1 MPYSRPHF
9 GELDVL
15 CPWSRGANLGNP
27 LLDLPEALIADIA
40 SRAARLGACGA
51 LSLTCTDFS
60 KTNLLHAPALH
71 IQLDSQGCD
80 QLLTPRV
87 VAALQARTCKL
98 ALTLEQQQAQH
109 TRQYIMLLTSVL
121 KKLASCAAVEACK
134 LGTVQGASL
143 SPHKTLGCSPK
154 LVQHLMDS
162 FPSLTSLS
170 LHGYAI
176 PCSGLASLL
185 AHPQLSLHLQ
195 QLDLTGTTITQP
207 KRPEPGAAT
216 LVNLFHASRLKQL
229 RLLTKKMAGEG
240 RPLLPNLQP
249 LSSHLTQLCI
259 QQREGMVWDLV
270 NFTAALQPLAQLQ
283 VLTISGFYHLG
294 GLPGLLQVLPQ
305 LHTLQLPDAI
315 AYGQEQSIDALLA
328 ATQLTSIQLS
338 SCQKLHS
345 SRADVPCS
353 WQRLEL
359 TGYVDCAIVAHLP
372 LHSLTQPLVLNK
384 LFISSGSDDCA
395 VVAAAVHNLTQAC
408 SVPVRIK
415 ALRLCCTPGVS
426 SIDMGDEVET
436 DMASQV
442 ELQQLVAVLQVLKH
456 CSWGRVFMFHMNV
469 GVALVL
475 TLAPLCQG
483 VTQLDFAY
491 GSLTPSLEFW
501 RQLVLLMPTVTNVVF
516 RSGASAGVEGEVV
529 AGVQVGSG
537 AAAEVQGTVRWLK
550 VARAALKQFFR
561 CGPVIGRSLFTPAM
575 VKRRRHSDAFVD
587 GVPGPSP
594 TIGTPLLDLPEA
606 LIEDIASRAARLG
619 AGSALS
625 LTCRAIS
632 KANLMHAPA
641 LHIQLDS
648 QGCDQLLTPRVV
660 AALQARTCKLALT
673 LEQQQAQHTRQY
685 IMLLTKVLKKL
696 ASCAAVEACK
706 LGTVQGPSLS
716 PHKTL
721 SCSPKLAQHLMDSFP
736 SLTSLSLHSYV
747 IPCSGLATLLAHP
760 QLSLH
765 LQQLD
770 LTGTTIT
777 QPKRLEPGAVTLAN
791 LFHASRLKH
800 LSLSTKKMAG
810 EDKPRMPNLQ
820 PLSQHLTQLCIQ
832 QREGKVWGLGS
843 FTAALQPLSQL
854 QVLTMPGY
862 YELWDLPGLLQ
873 ALPQLHTLQLP
884 DADGYGQGRLNTLLA
899 ATQLTSMQ
907 LDSLAG
913 LRRSCAD
920 VPCSWQRLEL
930 TGYVDCATVAH
941 LPLHSLTQPLVMGRL
956 SVYIGKNSPVA
967 AAVHNLTRS
976 RIVQVRIKELQ
987 LYNSDVRMAAQQR
1000 EHLQQVVAVLQALH
1014 HCSWE
1019 VVSVE
1024 RLDVGVADVSILAPL
1039 CQGVTQLEFA
1049 YGSLTPSL
1057 DFWRQ
1062 LVLLMPTVTGV
1073 VFRHV
1078 CMSTSSAMHQS
1089 LQLMADQP
1097 WARWLDICISLTSC
1111 SPELP
1116 ACWLADNPSKPG
1128 KLRVWFKQGWSGASA
1143 GVEGEVEPGVQ
1154 VGSGAAAEVQ
1164 GTVRWLKVARAA
1176 LKQAPGSRLKV
1187 KALCRQLLQQVQER
1201 HSGPGGV
1208 TLTRAHVAAVLHRKA
1223 AANKLVMTPDG
1234 FVSLPQPRATA
1245 ANLGNPLLEL
1255 PEALISDIA
1264 SRAARLGACGALS
1277 LTCSD
1282 FSKTNLMYA
1291 PALHI
1296 QLVSQRCDQLLTP
1309 RVVAALQARTCKLAL
1324 TLEQQQAQHT
1334 RQYIMLLTDALKK
1347 LASCPAVEACK
1358 LGTVQG
1364 PSLSP
1369 YKRLGCSP
1377 TLAQHLMDSFP
1388 SLTSLSLH
1396 GYAIPCS
1403 GLASLLAHPHLSL
1416 QLQQLNLTG
1425 TIITQPKRPEPGAAT
1440 LDNLFHASRLK
1451 QLRLLTKRMAGE
1463 DKPLLPNLQP
1473 LSQHLTQ
1480 LCIQQ
1485 REGMVW
1491 DLDEFTATLQPLAQ
1505 LQVLTFSGLYHLGG
1519 LPGLLQVLPQLH
1531 TLQLPDAIAYG
1542 QEQSIDALLAAT
1554 QLTSIQLS
1562 SCQKLRSSRADVP
1575 CSWHR
1580 LELTGYVDCASV
1592 AQLPLHSLCQ
1602 PLVLNNLF
1610 ISSGSDDCALV
1621 AAAVHNLTQACKV
1634 PVRIKALRLCRP
1646 PGVSR
1651 TDMGDEVETDMASQV
1666 ELQQLVAV
1674 LQALKHCSWGR
1685 VFMFHMNVG
1694 VALVLTLA
1702 PLCQGVTQLDFAYG
1716 SLTPSLEFWRQL
1728 VLLMPTVTDVVFT
1741 MVKRRRHSDATVD
1754 GVPVQATSANI
1765 GNPLL
1770 ELPEALISD
1779 IASRA
1784 ARLGACGALSLTCTD
1799 FSKTNLM
1806 YAPALHILLDSQ
1818 GCDQLLTPRV
1828 VAALQARTCKLAM
1841 TLEQQQ
1847 AQHTRQYIML
1857 LTNAL
1862 KKLASCAAV
1871 EACKLG
1877 TVQGPS
1883 LSPHKT
1889 LSCSPKLAQHLM
1901 DSFPSLTSLSLH
1913 GYAIPCS
1920 GLASL
1925 LAHPHLSLQLQQ
1937 LDLGSTTITQPKR
1950 PEPGAATLVNLF
1962 YASRL
1967 KQLSL
1972 LTKRMAGENRPLL
1985 PNLQPLSQHLTQL
1998 CIQQRV
2004 GMVWELDDFTATLQ
2018 PLAQLQVL
2026 TISGFYCLGGLPDLL
2041 EALPQLHTLQL
2052 PDARVS
2058 GQEQLDMLLAATQL
2072 TSIKLSLLEWLDIS
2086 RADVPCSWQRL
2097 ELTGRAPVALA
2108 TAAYLP
2114 LHSLTQPLVLARL
2127 ITSIDTDHC
2136 TLVAAAIHNLTQA
2149 CKVPVRIKE
2158 LCLHKVYVGMAAH
2171 QRVQYQ
2177 QLVAV
2182 LQALKH
2188 CSWDMMSMNCMDVGP
2203 ADVVTLAPLCQ
2214 GCTHLKFRR
2223 GSLTPSL
2230 EFWHQLVQL
2239 MPTVTN
2245 VVFKQVEE
2253 STSLAMHESLQL
2265 MAEQPWAR
2273 WLDVC
2278 ISRPLGLSMLPACW
2292 LADNP
2297 SKPRKLRAGPHS
2309 CVGAGASAGVEG
2321 EVVAGVQVGSGAA
2334 AEVQGTVRWLK
2345 VARAALKQAPGS
2357 RLKVKALCCQLLQ
2370 QVQERH
2376 SGPGGVTLTRA
2387 HVAAVLQRKAAA
2399 NKLVM
2404 TPDGFVSL
2412 PLPRCLSTLEA
2423 CRYGIA
2429 GKSGVELNG
2438 TRHQEEHGEALEDQ
2452 QQEEEQQQEEQQQW
2466 SRAGGKQSR
2475 DWSERKRVED
2485 QHWTALNKCM
2495 RRSYISDAP
2504 QMEECYSHK
2513 RMLVQ
2518 SSLQSSVDA
2527 AWSSHACCGVAGS
2540 CQQESLQPRDSL
2552 PAEYVDMNYRAPSA
2566 NLGNPLLELPEALIE
2581 DIAFRAARL
2590 GAGGALSLTCPDFSK
2605 TNLLHAPALHIQLDS
2620 QGCDQLLTPRVVAA
2634 LQARTCKLALTLEQQ
2649 QAQHTRQY
2657 IMLLTKVLKKLASCA
2672 AVEACK
2678 LGTVQ
2683 GPSLSPHKTLSCSPK
2698 LAQHLMDS
2706 FPSLTSLSLH
2716 GYAIPCSGLASL
2728 LAHPQL
2734 SLHLQQLDLSS
2745 TTITQPKR
2753 PEPGAATLDNLF
2765 HVSMLKQLSLST
2777 KRMAG
2782 EDKPLL
2788 PNLQP
2793 LSQHLTQLCIQQRP
2807 RAVWELD
2814 DFTAALQPLAQ
2825 LQVLT
2830 ISGFYRLG
2838 GLPDLL
2844 EVLPQLHTLQL
2855 PDARVSGHEELDTLL
2870 AATQLT
2876 SLQLSSQVWLSIS
2889 RADVPCSWQRLELTG
2904 RAPVALA
2911 AAAYLPLHSL
2921 TQPLVLARLITGID
2935 NDPCTLVA
2943 AAVHNLTQACQ
2954 VPVRINE
2961 LCLHKVY
2968 VGMTAHQRKQYQQL
2982 VAVLQALKHCSWD
2995 MMSMNCMDVGPA
3007 DVATLAPLCH
3017 GCTHL
3022 KFRYGSLTPS
3032 LEFWHQLVQLMPT
3045 VTNVVFKHVEES
3057 TSLAMHESLQLM
3069 AEQPWARWLDI
3080 CISRPLGSSELP
3092 ACWLAD
3098 NPSKPGKLRLDLT
3111 GTTITQPKR
3120 PEPGAATLVNLFHAS
3135 RLKQLRLLTK
3145 KMAGEGRPL
3154 LPNLQ
3159 PLSSHLTQL
3168 CIQQREGMVWDLIN
3182 FTAAL
3187 QPLAQLQ
3194 VLTISGFYHLGG
3206 LPGLLQ
3212 VLPQLHTLQL
3222 PDAIAYGH
3230 DQSIDALLAAT
3241 QLTSIQLSSCQ
3252 ILHSSR
3258 ADVPCSWQQLELTGY
3273 VDCAI
3278 VAHLPLHSLTQPLV
3292 LNNLFIS
3299 SAGCTH
3305 LEFAYG
3311 SVTPSLEFW
3320 RQLVQLMPAV
3330 TDVVFA
3336 QVEGRMSSAMC

>member
-1 MPYSRPHF
+1 MVKRRRHSDAFVDGMP
-9 GELDVL
+9 VQATA
-15 CPWSRGANLGNP
+15 ANLGNP
-27 LLDLPEALIADIA
+27 LLELPEALISDIA

-60 KTNLLHAPALH
+60 KTNLMYAPALH
-71 IQLDSQGCD
+71 IQLVSQGCD

-109 TRQYIMLLTSVL
+109 TRQYIMLLTNAL
-121 KKLASCAAVEACK
+121 KKLASCA
-134 LGTVQGASL
+134 
-143 SPHKTLGCSPK
+143 
-154 LVQHLMDS
+154 
-162 FPSLTSLS
+162 
-170 LHGYAI
+170 
-176 PCSGLASLL
+176 
-185 AHPQLSLHLQ
+185 
-195 QLDLTGTTITQP
+195 
-207 KRPEPGAAT
+207 
-216 LVNLFHASRLKQL
+216 
-229 RLLTKKMAGEG
+229 
-240 RPLLPNLQP
+240 
-249 LSSHLTQLCI
+249 
-259 QQREGMVWDLV
+259 
-270 NFTAALQPLAQLQ
+270 
-283 VLTISGFYHLG
+283 
-294 GLPGLLQVLPQ
+294 
-305 LHTLQLPDAI
+305 
-315 AYGQEQSIDALLA
+315 
-328 ATQLTSIQLS
+328 
-338 SCQKLHS
+338 
-345 SRADVPCS
+345 
-353 WQRLEL
+353 
-359 TGYVDCAIVAHLP
+359 
-372 LHSLTQPLVLNK
+372 
-384 LFISSGSDDCA
+384 
-395 VVAAAVHNLTQAC
+395 
-408 SVPVRIK
+408 
-415 ALRLCCTPGVS
+415 
-426 SIDMGDEVET
+426 
-436 DMASQV
+436 
-442 ELQQLVAVLQVLKH
+442 
-456 CSWGRVFMFHMNV
+456 
-469 GVALVL
+469 
-475 TLAPLCQG
+475 
-483 VTQLDFAY
+483 
-491 GSLTPSLEFW
+491 
-501 RQLVLLMPTVTNVVF
+501 
-516 RSGASAGVEGEVV
+516 
-529 AGVQVGSG
+529 
-537 AAAEVQGTVRWLK
+537 
-550 VARAALKQFFR
+550 
-561 CGPVIGRSLFTPAM
+561 
-575 VKRRRHSDAFVD
+575 
-587 GVPGPSP
+587 
-594 TIGTPLLDLPEA
+594 
-606 LIEDIASRAARLG
+606 
-619 AGSALS
+619 
-625 LTCRAIS
+625 
-632 KANLMHAPA
+632 
-641 LHIQLDS
+641 
-648 QGCDQLLTPRVV
+648 
-660 AALQARTCKLALT
+660 
-673 LEQQQAQHTRQY
+673 
-685 IMLLTKVLKKL
+685 
-696 ASCAAVEACK
+696 
-706 LGTVQGPSLS
+706 
-716 PHKTL
+716 
-721 SCSPKLAQHLMDSFP
+721 
-736 SLTSLSLHSYV
+736 
-747 IPCSGLATLLAHP
+747 
-760 QLSLH
+760 
-765 LQQLD
+765 
-770 LTGTTIT
+770 
-777 QPKRLEPGAVTLAN
+777 
-791 LFHASRLKH
+791 
-800 LSLSTKKMAG
+800 
-810 EDKPRMPNLQ
+810 
-820 PLSQHLTQLCIQ
+820 
-832 QREGKVWGLGS
+832 
-843 FTAALQPLSQL
+843 
-854 QVLTMPGY
+854 
-862 YELWDLPGLLQ
+862 
-873 ALPQLHTLQLP
+873 
-884 DADGYGQGRLNTLLA
+884 
-899 ATQLTSMQ
+899 
-907 LDSLAG
+907 
-913 LRRSCAD
+913 
-920 VPCSWQRLEL
+920 
-930 TGYVDCATVAH
+930 
-941 LPLHSLTQPLVMGRL
+941 
-956 SVYIGKNSPVA
+956 
-967 AAVHNLTRS
+967 
-976 RIVQVRIKELQ
+976 
-987 LYNSDVRMAAQQR
+987 
-1000 EHLQQVVAVLQALH
+1000 
-1014 HCSWE
+1014 
-1019 VVSVE
+1019 
-1024 RLDVGVADVSILAPL
+1024 
-1039 CQGVTQLEFA
+1039 
-1049 YGSLTPSL
+1049 
-1057 DFWRQ
+1057 
-1062 LVLLMPTVTGV
+1062 
-1073 VFRHV
+1073 
-1078 CMSTSSAMHQS
+1078 
-1089 LQLMADQP
+1089 
-1097 WARWLDICISLTSC
+1097 
-1111 SPELP
+1111 
-1116 ACWLADNPSKPG
+1116 
-1128 KLRVWFKQGWSGASA
+1128 
-1143 GVEGEVEPGVQ
+1143 
-1154 VGSGAAAEVQ
+1154 
-1164 GTVRWLKVARAA
+1164 
-1176 LKQAPGSRLKV
+1176 
-1187 KALCRQLLQQVQER
+1187 
-1201 HSGPGGV
+1201 
-1208 TLTRAHVAAVLHRKA
+1208 
-1223 AANKLVMTPDG
+1223 
-1234 FVSLPQPRATA
+1234 
-1245 ANLGNPLLEL
+1245 
-1255 PEALISDIA
+1255 
-1264 SRAARLGACGALS
+1264 
-1277 LTCSD
+1277 
-1282 FSKTNLMYA
+1282 
-1291 PALHI
+1291 
-1296 QLVSQRCDQLLTP
+1296 
-1309 RVVAALQARTCKLAL
+1309 
-1324 TLEQQQAQHT
+1324 
-1334 RQYIMLLTDALKK
+1334 
-1347 LASCPAVEACK
+1347 AVEACK

-1403 GLASLLAHPHLSL
+1403 GLASLLAHPQLSL
-1416 QLQQLNLTG
+1416 QLQQLNLIG

-1473 LSQHLTQ
+1473 LSSHVTQ

-1519 LPGLLQVLPQLH
+1519 LPGLLQALPQLH

-1575 CSWHR
+1575 CSWQR

-1610 ISSGSDDCALV
+1610 ISSGRDDCALV

-1666 ELQQLVAV
+1666 ELQQLVDV
-1674 LQALKHCSWGR
+1674 LQALKHCRWGR

-1741 MVKRRRHSDATVD
+1741 MVKRRRHSDAFVD
-1754 GVPVQATSANI
+1754 GVPVQATSANL

-1799 FSKTNLM
+1799 SSKTNLM
-1806 YAPALHILLDSQ
+1806 YAPALHIQLDSL

-1920 GLASL
+1920 GLATL
-1925 LAHPHLSLQLQQ
+1925 LAHPQLSLQLQQ

-2097 ELTGRAPVALA
+2097 ELAGRAPVPLA

-2114 LHSLTQPLVLARL
+2114 LHSLTQPLVLNEL
-2127 ITSIDTDHC
+2127 FISIDTDHC

-2182 LQALKH
+2182 LQALKR

-2297 SKPRKLRAGPHS
+2297 SKPRKLRPIARRFEGS
-2309 CVGAGASAGVEG
+2309 QVRDVDGVGAVGAKRRVRSRDPGRRAVLGRQDVHRQLAPRGRPGQQMVDVPAVAEGGTAGRWVGPARGLDGSGASAVVEG

-2357 RLKVKALCCQLLQ
+2357 RLKVKALCRQLLQ

-2376 SGPGGVTLTRA
+2376 SGPGGVALTRA
-2387 HVAAVLQRKAAA
+2387 HVAAVLHRKAAA

-2412 PLPRCLSTLEA
+2412 P
-2423 CRYGIA
+2423 
-2429 GKSGVELNG
+2429 
-2438 TRHQEEHGEALEDQ
+2438 
-2452 QQEEEQQQEEQQQW
+2452 
-2466 SRAGGKQSR
+2466 
-2475 DWSERKRVED
+2475 
-2485 QHWTALNKCM
+2485 
-2495 RRSYISDAP
+2495 
-2504 QMEECYSHK
+2504 
-2513 RMLVQ
+2513 
-2518 SSLQSSVDA
+2518 
-2527 AWSSHACCGVAGS
+2527 
-2540 CQQESLQPRDSL
+2540 QPR
-2552 PAEYVDMNYRAPSA
+2552 ATAA
-2566 NLGNPLLELPEALIE
+2566 NLGNPLLELPEALIS
-2581 DIAFRAARL
+2581 DIASRAARL
-2590 GAGGALSLTCPDFSK
+2590 GACGALSLTCTDFSK
-2605 TNLLHAPALHIQLDS
+2605 TNLMYAPALHIQLVS

-2657 IMLLTKVLKKLASCA
+2657 IMLLTNALKKLASCAAVEACKLGTVQGPSLSPYKRLGCSPTLAQHLMDSFPSLTSLSLHGYAIPCSGLASLLAHPQLSLQLQQLNLIGTIITQPKRPEPGAATLDNLFHASRLKQLRLLTKRMAGEDKPLLPNLQPLSSHVTQLCIQQREGMVWDLDDFTAALQPLAQLQVLTFSGLYHLGGLPGLLQALPQLHTLQLPDAIAYGQEQSIDALLAATQLTSIQLSSCQKLRSSRADVPCSWQRLELTGYVDCASVAQLPLHSLCQPLVLNNLFISSGRDDCALVAAAVHNLTQACKVPVRIKALRLCRPPGVSRTDMGDEVETDMASQVELQQLVDVLQALKHCRWGRVFMFHMNVGVALVLTLAPLCQGVTQLDFAYGSLTPSLEFWRQLVLLMPTVTDVVFTMVKRRRHSDAFVDGVPVQATSANLGNPLLELPEALISDIASRAARLGACGALSLTCTDSSKTNLMYAPALHIQLDSLGCDQLLTPRVVAALQARTCKLAMTLEQQQAQHTRQYIMLLTNALKKLASCA

-2716 GYAIPCSGLASL
+2716 GYAIPCSGLATL

-2734 SLHLQQLDLSS
+2734 SLQLQQLDLGS

-2753 PEPGAATLDNLF
+2753 PEPGAATLVNLF
-2765 HVSMLKQLSLST
+2765 YASRLKQLSLLT

-2782 EDKPLL
+2782 ENRPLL
-2788 PNLQP
+2788 PNLQQ
-2793 LSQHLTQLCIQQRP
+2793 LSQHLTQLCIQQRVGM
-2807 RAVWELD
+2807 VWELD
-2814 DFTAALQPLAQ
+2814 NFTATLQPLAQ

-2830 ISGFYRLG
+2830 ISGFYCLG

-2844 EVLPQLHTLQL
+2844 EALPQLHTLQL
-2855 PDARVSGHEELDTLL
+2855 PDARVSGQEQLDMLL

-2876 SLQLSSQVWLSIS
+2876 SIKLSLLEWLDIS
-2889 RADVPCSWQRLELTG
+2889 RADVPCSWQRLELAG
-2904 RAPVALA
+2904 RAPVPLA
-2911 AAAYLPLHSL
+2911 TAAYLPLHSL
-2921 TQPLVLARLITGID
+2921 TQPLVLNELFISID
-2935 NDPCTLVA
+2935 TDHCTLVA
-2943 AAVHNLTQACQ
+2943 AAIHNLTQACK
-2954 VPVRINE
+2954 VPVRIKE

-2968 VGMTAHQRKQYQQL
+2968 VGMAAHQRVQYQQL
-2982 VAVLQALKHCSWD
+2982 VAVLQALKRCSWD

-3007 DVATLAPLCH
+3007 DVVTLAPLCQ

-3022 KFRYGSLTPS
+3022 KFRRGSLTPS

-3045 VTNVVFKHVEES
+3045 VTNVVFKQVEES

-3069 AEQPWARWLDI
+3069 AEQPWARWLDV
-3080 CISRPLGSSELP
+3080 CISRPLGLSMLP

-3098 NPSKPGKLRLDLT
+3098 NPSKPRKLR
-3111 GTTITQPKR
+3111 
-3120 PEPGAATLVNLFHAS
+3120 
-3135 RLKQLRLLTK
+3135 
-3145 KMAGEGRPL
+3145 
-3154 LPNLQ
+3154 
-3159 PLSSHLTQL
+3159 
-3168 CIQQREGMVWDLIN
+3168 VW
-3182 FTAAL
+3182 FK
-3187 QPLAQLQ
+3187 
-3194 VLTISGFYHLGG
+3194 S
-3206 LPGLLQ
+3206 
-3212 VLPQLHTLQL
+3212 
-3222 PDAIAYGH
+3222 
-3230 DQSIDALLAAT
+3230 
-3241 QLTSIQLSSCQ
+3241 
-3252 ILHSSR
+3252 
-3258 ADVPCSWQQLELTGY
+3258 
-3273 VDCAI
+3273 
-3278 VAHLPLHSLTQPLV
+3278 
-3292 LNNLFIS
+3292 
-3299 SAGCTH
+3299 
-3305 LEFAYG
+3305 
-3311 SVTPSLEFW
+3311 
-3320 RQLVQLMPAV
+3320 
-3330 TDVVFA
+3330 
-3336 QVEGRMSSAMC
+3336 